1 MNNPFRQNSAQQP
14 FLSPL
19 GKQRRS
25 LPAIAMPLTVTI
37 IGGIALVAV
46 ASILFSGIAIKA
58 DTSDIIVA
66 ATPAVEAQEDQTDA
80 PQVLAQ
86 DMPPAQTADTPPA
99 ASPASPA
106 LTEPIPAEPE
116 AALSFN
122 APIAS
127 NEAEIAVLEVIQMP
141 PAGEE
146 PMPIPTVI
154 PEKRP
159 APPQATPQI
168 VAQAPA
174 SSKPNSSGLKNAVT
188 NRAVN
193 MRASPD
199 KNAPVLGVVPA
210 NVQFETQANC
220 SWCAITYEG
229 NQGYIYK
236 SFIDYR

>member
-1 MNNPFRQNSAQQP
+1 MNNPFRQNGAQQP

-25 LPAIAMPLTVTI
+25 WPAIAMPLTVTI

-46 ASILFSGIAIKA
+46 SGILFSGIAIKA
-58 DTSDIIVA
+58 DTSDITVA
-66 ATPAVEAQEDQTDA
+66 ATPAIEDQTDA

-86 DMPPAQTADTPPA
+86 DTLPPQTADLPPA
-99 ASPASPA
+99 ASPVSPA
-106 LTEPIPAEPE
+106 STEPIPAEPQ

-141 PAGEE
+141 PAEE
-146 PMPIPTVI
+146 ESVPTVI
-154 PEKRP
+154 PERRP
-159 APPQATPQI
+159 TTPQI
-168 VAQAPA
+168 VAQAPS
-174 SSKPNSSGLKNAVT
+174 SSKPNSAGLKNAVT

-193 MRASPD
+193 MRASPN
-199 KNAPVLGVVPA
+199 KNAPVLAVVPA
-210 NVQFETQANC
+210 NVQIEAQTNC